1 MKKSEGTAARGGAE
15 PGTKTRSSGAPVRVQ
30 PHGAVFILDG
40 ATGVVRQAS
49 ANAGELLGVPSAALV
64 GESLDILG
72 GDLASQVRLRMRE
85 RVGETPT
92 PFVCATRALRSGA
105 RGVAGSI
112 HRTRDGVVV
121 LEAVPCPLPDAASD
135 SRDLANALGG
145 AIGHVGGATRLS
157 ELAAGAAVLYQKLT
171 GFERVIV
178 YRLADSGVGEVVGES
193 RVGPCDPWLGAGFPD
208 LDALG
213 SAPKGGFA
221 ARVRAVADVAAAD
234 VPLVP
239 PLLEAMGSPP
249 DLARALLAS
258 VSPLLRQHFR
268 DAGARAGFVS
278 VVERSGE
285 PWGVVAGYHPH
296 PRPLP
301 PALHKAC
308 DLVADLV
315 AARVAVIE
323 NFAQVA
329 SASTIRRLDEHLL
342 AQTLAGGLWQ
352 ETVLD
357 DARDLLALVGADGLA
372 LLSEGQIRRSGH
384 APSDDALRGLAL
396 WLAAQPMQGGVM
408 ARDSLPNGLPGTL
421 NEGEE
426 RMGVL
431 AVELSRPGGE
441 FLLWFR
447 REAARDIRVPSKGG
461 QLAGLGSRP
470 WSHPDVAS
478 AKAVAVALR
487 DVSMQVRSM
496 SYLLMEDRLEGL
508 SRALQGS
515 DEGILIADGS
525 GCVRF
530 VNQAFRRNFTLPN
543 QADLTLPDLRSA
555 FGTSAA
561 AQSLVESMLER
572 RESWVGELPVD
583 AGGASQACIALRVE
597 VIPRLD
603 GFGALGFI
611 LLSSIGAGGDADASA
626 HSRPG
631 ADASR
636 TLESLGFSSRH
647 AAELAQ
653 QILALVGSAASDPG
667 HVRAP
672 GEALH

>member
-1 MKKSEGTAARGGAE
+1 MKKSQVTAARGGAG
-15 PGTKTRSSGAPVRVQ
+15 PATKTRSSGAPSRVQ

-49 ANAGELLGVPSAALV
+49 ANAGELLGVPTSALL

-85 RVGETPT
+85 RVSETPT
-92 PFVCATRALRSGA
+92 PFFCATWALRG
-105 RGVAGSI
+105 GGKGLAGSL
-112 HRTRDGVVV
+112 HRNRDGVVV
-121 LEAVPCPLPDAASD
+121 LEAIPCPLPDATSNA
-135 SRDLANALGG
+135 RDLANQLDG
-145 AIGHVGGATRLS
+145 AIGKVGEATRLS
-157 ELAAGAAVLYQKLT
+157 ELATGAAGLYQKLT

-178 YRLADSGVGEVVGES
+178 YRLPDSGVGEVVGES
-193 RVGPCDPWLGAGFPD
+193 RDGPCDPWLGAGFPD

-213 SAPKGGFA
+213 AAPKGGYVT
-221 ARVRAVADVAAAD
+221 RVRAIADVAAAD

-258 VSPLLRQHFR
+258 VAPLLQQHFR
-268 DAGARAGFVS
+268 DAGARAGFIS

-285 PWGVVAGYHPH
+285 PWGLVAGYHPH

-301 PALHKAC
+301 PALHRAC
-308 DLVADLV
+308 DLVADLI
-315 AARVAVIE
+315 AARIAVIE
-323 NFAQVA
+323 SFAQVA
-329 SASTIRRLDEHLL
+329 SASTVRRLDEHLL

-384 APSDDALRGLAL
+384 APADDALRGLAL
-396 WLAAQPMQGGVM
+396 WLASQPMPGGVL
-408 ARDSLPNGLPGTL
+408 ARDCLPQDLPGIPD
-421 NEGEE
+421 EGAG
-426 RMGVL
+426 RMGML

-447 REAARDIRVPSKGG
+447 RVATREIRLPAKAS
-461 QLAGLGSRP
+461 QHSGLGSRP
-470 WSHPDVAS
+470 WSNADVAS
-478 AKAVAVALR
+478 AKAVAAALR
-487 DVSMQVRSM
+487 DVSVQVRSM
-496 SYLLMEDRLEGL
+496 SYLLVEDRLESL

-530 VNQAFRRNFTLPN
+530 VNQACRRILKLPN
-543 QADLTLPDLRSA
+543 QADLTLTDLRSA

-561 AQSLVESMLER
+561 AQLLVESVLER
-572 RESWVGELPVD
+572 RESWVGELPLD
-583 AGGASQACIALRVE
+583 TAGASRASVGLRVE

-611 LLSSIGAGGDADASA
+611 LLASSGAGGDADESA
-626 HSRPG
+626 RARPV
-631 ADASR
+631 ADASSM
-636 TLESLGFSSRH
+636 LETLGFSSRH

-653 QILALVGSAASDPG
+653 QILALVGSAASDPERR
-667 HVRAP
+667 RAP